1 MANGTYGEKRKAKAE
16 SYKQSL
22 LKANPNKKAA
32 LDLMS
37 TGQLIRKG
45 KQASRVATKSI
56 GLENQKNKQVL
67 QNAKN
72 ELNKQDVSNVTSL
85 IGGAREDLQ
94 NQQKLKMETQGYGTV
109 KGKGDAKAQN
119 INTALEQTKP
129 LIDVDVEKGSGAPS
143 SVNQNVNV
151 NYNNSFENQNNSNKR
166 AEENFTDKGLI
177 GIAPRKTDIV
187 TKNYPIG
194 SPGFPTGSVKS
205 IQGKIKT

>member
-1 MANGTYGEKRKAKAE
+1 MANGKYKEKREAKAAG
-16 SYKQSL
+16 YKESL
-22 LKANPNKKAA
+22 LKANPSKKAA

-72 ELNKQDVSNVTSL
+72 ELNKQDVNNVTSI
-85 IGGAREDLQ
+85 IGDARTDLQ
-94 NQQKLKMETQGYGTV
+94 NQQKSKMVTQGYGD
-109 KGKGDAKAQN
+109 KSGKAEQTAKN

-129 LIDVDVEKGSGAPS
+129 LIDVDVEKGSSGSS

-151 NYNNSFENQNNSNKR
+151 VTGVQTESNAVSKPNMKARPDMER
-166 AEENFTDKGLI
+166 AAIMMK
-177 GIAPRKTDIV
+177 
-187 TKNYPIG
+187 
-194 SPGFPTGSVKS
+194 
-205 IQGKIKT
+205 KIKNPAKSYK